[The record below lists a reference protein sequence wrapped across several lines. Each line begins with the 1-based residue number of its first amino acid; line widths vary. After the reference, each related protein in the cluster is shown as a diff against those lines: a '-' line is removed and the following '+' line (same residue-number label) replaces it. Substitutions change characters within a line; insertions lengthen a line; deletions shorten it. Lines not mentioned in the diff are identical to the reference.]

1 MKKIL
6 KNKLFLMGSLL
17 VLLSVFIVY
26 LFFDGYYARKFRTMQ
41 DEFSTVTD
49 VNLTGL
55 RELRASG
62 SDSVD
67 FFIIRQKLRNI
78 KGNKIMV
85 DGMNEFH
92 GYIHGVPTTLLGYNT
107 SPPALRHYL
116 RRLLVTASTEIRPD
130 LVINGQKEAK
140 VYEFDYKNIKMI
152 SKSIPT
158 NESID
163 EFVTFLDNL
172 PGETWLHFHCHNG
185 RSRTSMMLVMFDIM
199 KNAPKVSLKDI
210 VKRQAYLGS
219 ENLFDTDAWQ
229 HSTYDKHMLEARKKF
244 IEEFY
249 QFVCQRK
256 AGGIQYWSDWQVFSA
271 ICTRSGNVKL

>member
-1 MKKIL
+1 
-6 KNKLFLMGSLL
+6 MGSLL

-116 RRLLVTASTEIRPD
+116 RRLLVTGSTEIRPD

-256 AGGIQYWSDWQVFSA
+256 AGGIQYWSDWQGQQQA
-271 ICTRSGNVKL
+271 NLL